1 MTGSSR
7 PLARLLAAL
16 GLVLAAIAVIWVI
29 SSSTGSSEDSDQ
41 AQPTGER
48 NVIVD
53 GCDPMADAAVKAGYY
68 IVKPDES
75 LSLIAERTCMEED
88 DLSALNQELDPQ
100 ALAPGQCLNL
110 EERGCERLE
119 E

>member
-7 PLARLLAAL
+7 PQARLLAVL
-16 GLVLAAIAVIWVI
+16 GLAAAAIAVVWVI
-29 SSSTGSSEDSDQ
+29 SSSSGGEDSSTDESSKV
-41 AQPTGER
+41 TES
-48 NVIVD
+48 
-53 GCDPMADAAVKAGYY
+53 GCNPKAEGALSNGYY

-75 LSLIAERTCMEED
+75 LSLIAERTCLEED
-88 DLSALNQELDPQ
+88 DLSSLNQELDPQ